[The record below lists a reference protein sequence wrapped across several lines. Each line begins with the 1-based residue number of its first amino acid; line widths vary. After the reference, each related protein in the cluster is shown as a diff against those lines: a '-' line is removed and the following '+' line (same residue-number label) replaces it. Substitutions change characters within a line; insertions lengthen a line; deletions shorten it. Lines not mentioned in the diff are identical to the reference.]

1 MPHLECMSRP
11 AVAAIDRAAPAFPA
25 GRPVVTII
33 LAKRRSARRRK
44 GAISQGL
51 AGKVALQT
59 MGMGFSHVS
68 QFSDANRRLPRIRC
82 AASAPPQRLRARA
95 LRAMIVTCLAA
106 TALAGCAGG
115 LDNVH
120 TGNIWVQPGKYE
132 FLKCPD
138 IAQRSMA
145 DSTREKQLVSLMER
159 ANQETAGPLVNAM
172 VYSADLHQ
180 VRADLELL
188 TQTAREKGC
197 DSIVP
202 KK

>member
-1 MPHLECMSRP
+1 
-11 AVAAIDRAAPAFPA
+11 
-25 GRPVVTII
+25 
-33 LAKRRSARRRK
+33 
-44 GAISQGL
+44 
-51 AGKVALQT
+51 
-59 MGMGFSHVS
+59 MGMGFSHLS
-68 QFSDANRRLPRIRC
+68 QFPDANRRPQWIKC
-82 AASAPPQRLRARA
+82 AASAPPQGLRARVV
-95 LRAMIVTCLAA
+95 RAMVMTCLAA

-145 DSTREKQLVSLMER
+145 DSAREKQLVSLMER

-188 TQTAREKGC
+188 QQTAREKGC